1 MKVKEAIAQLEI
13 DIKSLDTLK
22 DMSSGEQFLIRK
34 RAYEE
39 KKLILRVYKTI
50 DPEAEIL
57 IADVNLLITLN

>member
-1 MKVKEAIAQLEI
+1 MLVKEAIAKLEI
-13 DIKSLDTLK
+13 DIKSLETLK

-34 RAYEE
+34 RHLEAR
-39 KKLILRVYKTI
+39 KLILKTYESV